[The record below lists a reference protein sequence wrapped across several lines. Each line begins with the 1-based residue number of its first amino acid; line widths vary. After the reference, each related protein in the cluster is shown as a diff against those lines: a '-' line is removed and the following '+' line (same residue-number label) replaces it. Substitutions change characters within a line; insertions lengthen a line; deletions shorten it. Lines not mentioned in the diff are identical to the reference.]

1 MNPKVGLALGSGG
14 ARGWAHLGALRR
26 LDELGF
32 KPHCICGA
40 SIGALVGAIY
50 SAGHFQALEQ
60 VAATFGWRNWA
71 DLFLDPAFIAP
82 GLLAGDRVVDFLRRP
97 DLLGDGT
104 LCEIP
109 FSAAATNLQTGLPHH
124 FPPETNALDAVRASI
139 AIPVV
144 FSPHTVDGQIYIDG
158 GLTDPLPI
166 DACRLLGAER
176 VVAIDINLNAALSDT
191 PTAQDE
197 RPSPWHRLM
206 EKVLPHP
213 FADSTTPATLFRV
226 MSATVRLME
235 NVVSRSAIALQHPDV
250 LIQPAVGQFHMLAF
264 KEARLPAIQAGY
276 DAVCAAEPRLRD
288 HGIIA

>member
-1 MNPKVGLALGSGG
+1 MNLKVGLALGSGG

-26 LDELGF
+26 LGELSF
-32 KPHCICGA
+32 TPHCICGS

-50 SAGHFQALEQ
+50 SAGQFQVLEQ
-60 VAATFGWRNWA
+60 VATTFGWRDWA
-71 DLFLDPAFIAP
+71 DLFFDPSFNSS
-82 GLLAGDRVVDFLRRP
+82 GLLTGDRVVDFLRRP

-104 LCEIP
+104 RCAIP

-144 FSPHTVDGQIYIDG
+144 FAPHTVDGQTYIDG

-166 DACRLLGAER
+166 DACRNLGAER
-176 VVAIDINLNAALSDT
+176 VVAIDINLNAAVSDT
-191 PTAQDE
+191 PAAQDE

-206 EKVLPHP
+206 EKVLPHSL
-213 FADSTTPATLFRV
+213 ADRTTPATLFRV

-235 NVVSRSAIALQHPDV
+235 NVVSRDAIALQQPDV

-276 DAVCAAEPRLRD
+276 DAVCAAEPSLRE